1 MDDGVKGVCEVKED
15 EDGEVS
21 KVCGEALLA
30 ELFQRCALNKTRFK
44 GFQQLIGGEVGSEL

>member
-21 KVCGEALLA
+21 RVCGEALLA
-30 ELFQRCALNKTRFK
+30 ELFQRCASNKTRLK
-44 GFQQLIGGEVGSEL
+44 GFQQVIGGEVGEL